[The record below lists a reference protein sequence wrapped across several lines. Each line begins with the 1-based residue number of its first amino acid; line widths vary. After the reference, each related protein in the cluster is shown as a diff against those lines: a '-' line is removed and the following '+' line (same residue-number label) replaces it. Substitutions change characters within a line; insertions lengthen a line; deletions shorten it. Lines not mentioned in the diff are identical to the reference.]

1 MAPLLPDGP
10 VVGLAQT
17 YREAMTLLTDTR
29 DYVAAGVKEDG
40 KALEPFDRLR
50 VNTRAMQLTACLAGI
65 TAWLMSQRAAETG
78 EIAREDTRLDA
89 HRLAHCALPEAAEDG
104 TPLPWRLQLL
114 IRRTLALYGRLQRLD
129 RMLGEPA

>member
-17 YREAMTLLTDTR
+17 YREAMTLLTDAR
-29 DYVAAGVKEDG
+29 DYAAAGVSEDG

-50 VNTRAMQLTACLAGI
+50 MNTRAMQLTACLAGI
-65 TAWLMSQRAAETG
+65 TAWLMSQRAVEAG
-78 EIAREDTRLDA
+78 EIAREDTRLEA
-89 HRLAHCALPEAAEDG
+89 HRLAHCALPEPAEEG
-104 TPLPWRLQLL
+104 PQLPWRLQLL
-114 IRRTLALYGRLQRLD
+114 IRRTTALYRRLQRLD